1 VRILHRPLLNL
12 FLGAALAVVFAG
24 LALAHH
30 GSRVSYDLSKTVT
43 VKGIVKEFS
52 YENPHIYI
60 TFVAKDDSGNPVEW
74 VVETDPPMMMSR
86 KFGWTRHWIKPGDEI
101 TVSLWPSKVGS
112 TRGFLARLVTA
123 DGRVTDHTEQPQQ

>member
-1 VRILHRPLLNL
+1 MQALQRH
-12 FLGAALAVVFAG
+12 FLRLSFLVTALAVTNVAM
-24 LALAHH
+24 AHH
-30 GSRVSYDLSKTVT
+30 GSRISYDLSKTVT
-43 VKGIVKEFS
+43 LKGIVKEFS

-60 TFVAKDDSGNPVEW
+60 TFEVKDDNGNVTLW
-74 VVETDPPMMMSR
+74 AAETDPPAMMSR
-86 KFGWTRHWIKPGDEI
+86 KFGWSRHYIKPGDEV

>member
-1 VRILHRPLLNL
+1 MQALQRSFLRLPFLVAAFAITNL
-12 FLGAALAVVFAG
+12 AI
-24 LALAHH
+24 AHH

-43 VKGIVKEFS
+43 LKGIVKEFS

-60 TFVAKDDSGNPVEW
+60 TFEVKDDNGNVTLW
-74 VVETDPPMMMSR
+74 AAETDPPAMMSR
-86 KFGWTRHWIKPGDEI
+86 KFGWSRHYIKPGDEVTI
-101 TVSLWPSKVGS
+101 SLWPSKVGS

>member
-1 VRILHRPLLNL
+1 
-12 FLGAALAVVFAG
+12 
-24 LALAHH
+24 
-30 GSRVSYDLSKTVT
+30 
-43 VKGIVKEFS
+43 VKGIVTEFS

-60 TFVAKDDSGNPVEW
+60 KFDVKDESGNVAEW

-86 KFGWTRHWIKPGDEI
+86 RFGWTRHFIKPGDQV
-101 TVSLWPSKVGS
+101 TVSLWPSKVGA